1 MTDNKTFDN
10 LWKLAKN
17 LFSYHYLLIIHYTY
31 LTANSGFPGVM
42 SPSYSATGQFLS
54 QRLLLHLN
62 LGATI
67 CLGAS
72 DLINSS
78 VSISSGISSSSGS
91 CNRIGTAAGLRTKQ
105 FKRDISCWKNYNR
118 MSTQYTAVKTVQAN
132 ISINNS
138 LACSINRFF
147 CWVHIFCLSVI
158 FNNKKIVFCIIIVS

>member
-1 MTDNKTFDN
+1 MTDNKSFDN
-10 LWKLAKN
+10 LWKLAQN
-17 LFSYHYLLIIHYTY
+17 LPVFFYHYLLIIHYTY

-105 FKRDISCWKNYNR
+105 FKRDISCWKNGNK
-118 MSTQYTAVKTVQAN
+118 MSTQYMTVKTVQAN
-132 ISINNS
+132 ISINKF
-138 LACSINRFF
+138 LGCSIINRFF
-147 CWVHIFCLSVI
+147 LLDVYFLLNIQL
-158 FNNKKIVFCIIIVS
+158 

>member
-1 MTDNKTFDN
+1 MF
-10 LWKLAKN
+10 
-17 LFSYHYLLIIHYTY
+17 LLIIHY

-42 SPSYSATGQFLS
+42 SPSYNATGQFLS

-105 FKRDISCWKNYNR
+105 FKRDISCWKNYNKY
-118 MSTQYTAVKTVQAN
+118 SIWLLKLCKPTYLLINSWHAVWADFLLSAYFWLN
-132 ISINNS
+132 IQ
-138 LACSINRFF
+138 LQ
-147 CWVHIFCLSVI
+147 
-158 FNNKKIVFCIIIVS
+158 KIAFCIIISSSETKQKSSNTYST